1 MVTNLQSIVIAS
13 ICLVSVFVAGENNEV
28 TVPAVRVVRLQVD
41 YRNASVSDLQK
52 IHKWNAIMRNSV
64 LASLKFINKHWLICG
79 GSPSDSSTSS
89 NADCG
94 KAQVTGEIVGD
105 RHYRINVTLI
115 AERDPV
121 KNAKVGATSTVYAVA
136 HIGLK
141 GGIFQYTNA
150 LKTLGKPEPK
160 LAFDEAFFCYRGAT
174 LVDTDK
180 CRLCTPG
187 TFYDEFDE
195 KCVPCPRGEFQDEHG
210 RTICKTCP
218 DSTTTVGAGTQ
229 KKEQCI
235 HVCPPGYFY
244 DTASKMCETCGLRG
258 YQPNSGQDRCILC
271 PEGTVPIYQNSTT
284 IAHCLDKCRAGMQRS
299 SDGST
304 CEPCPI
310 GSFKSAE
317 DMVCMMCP
325 TGRTTLSKA
334 SKSLAACHIKIC
346 FPGTILDHSTF
357 KCEPC
362 DFGTFMDEYDGR
374 ICKTCPV
381 STTTYQL
388 GANSAKMCE
397 WTNQCKA
404 STHNCHWLAACIDLP
419 DENHKKMYSCKCK
432 PGFAGNGFHCVDACE
447 GFCLNGGSCLKTG
460 RGETKCI
467 CANGFAGRR
476 CQSEG

>member
-1 MVTNLQSIVIAS
+1 MLPNLLLIAS
-13 ICLVSVFVAGENNEV
+13 CLTVVVVVVGENNEV

-79 GSPSDSSTSS
+79 GSPSDGSSTS

-105 RHYRINVTLI
+105 KHYRINVTLI

-187 TFYDEFDE
+187 TIYDEFDE
-195 KCVPCPRGEFQDEHG
+195 KCIACPRGEYQDEHG
-210 RTICKTCP
+210 RTSCKACP
-218 DSTTTVGAGTQ
+218 ESTTTVGTGTQ

-258 YQPNSGQDRCILC
+258 YQPSSGQDRCILC
-271 PEGTVPIYQNSTT
+271 PEGTVPIFQNSTS

-310 GSFKSAE
+310 GSFKSAD

-362 DFGTFMDEYDGR
+362 DFGTYMDEYDGR

-381 STTTYQL
+381 STTTYQQ

-432 PGFAGNGFHCVDACE
+432 PGFVGNGFHCVDACE

-467 CANGFAGRR
+467 CRNGFVGRR
-476 CQSEG
+476 CQTEE

>member
-180 CRLCTPG
+180 CRKDRRLRDSPLLDSVDTPI
-187 TFYDEFDE
+187 
-195 KCVPCPRGEFQDEHG
+195 P
-210 RTICKTCP
+210 
-218 DSTTTVGAGTQ
+218 
-229 KKEQCI
+229 
-235 HVCPPGYFY
+235 
-244 DTASKMCETCGLRG
+244 
-258 YQPNSGQDRCILC
+258 
-271 PEGTVPIYQNSTT
+271 
-284 IAHCLDKCRAGMQRS
+284 
-299 SDGST
+299 
-304 CEPCPI
+304 
-310 GSFKSAE
+310 
-317 DMVCMMCP
+317 
-325 TGRTTLSKA
+325 
-334 SKSLAACHIKIC
+334 LAN
-346 FPGTILDHSTF
+346 L
-357 KCEPC
+357 
-362 DFGTFMDEYDGR
+362 
-374 ICKTCPV
+374 
-381 STTTYQL
+381 
-388 GANSAKMCE
+388 
-397 WTNQCKA
+397 
-404 STHNCHWLAACIDLP
+404 LAL
-419 DENHKKMYSCKCK
+419 
-432 PGFAGNGFHCVDACE
+432 
-447 GFCLNGGSCLKTG
+447 
-460 RGETKCI
+460 
-467 CANGFAGRR
+467 
-476 CQSEG
+476 